1 MFIPRFCGGF
11 LMTDSD
17 QSTIQQD
24 VNELANE
31 QVIQT
36 ILDEAPAD
44 AWLAIKEVLIEGIID
59 AMPGIVIEKITGTAD
74 DFDLLQDI
82 LFEFYEL
89 PDKRKELLEDSF
101 QILGQQQVLVLI
113 ANRLL

>member
-1 MFIPRFCGGF
+1 
-11 LMTDSD
+11 MTDSD

-82 LFEFYEL
+82 MFDCYEL